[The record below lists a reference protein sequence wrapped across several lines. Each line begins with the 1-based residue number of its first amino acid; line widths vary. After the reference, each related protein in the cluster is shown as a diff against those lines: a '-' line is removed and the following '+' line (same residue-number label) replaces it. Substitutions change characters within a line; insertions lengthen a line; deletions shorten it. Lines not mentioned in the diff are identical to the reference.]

1 MTNEQ
6 TGRPRFLLDDIT
18 SFQLSKAEIVER
30 EDVSYRALVA
40 IMLGRDP
47 TTMSREEVAHKLLS
61 FAEYCHNH
69 FESVEA
75 RLYQLCREI
84 DAEKG
89 EEE

>member
-6 TGRPRFLLDDIT
+6 SGRLRFLLNDIT
-18 SFQLSKAEIVER
+18 TFQLSKAEIVER
-30 EDVSYRALVA
+30 EDVSYRALIA

-61 FAEYCHNH
+61 FTEYCHSH
-69 FESVEA
+69 FEGVEA
-75 RLYQLCREI
+75 RLYQLCREL